1 MIYNYNIL
9 RISKYL
15 NIILMLEPVLLSIS
29 DEILIKVKNFMSA
42 SQTIIFH

>member
-9 RISKYL
+9 RIYKYL

-29 DEILIKVKNFMSA
+29 DEILIKVKNICLLRR
-42 SQTIIFH
+42 Q

>member
-15 NIILMLEPVLLSIS
+15 NIILMFEPVLLSIS
-29 DEILIKVKNFMSA
+29 DEILIKVKNICLLRR
-42 SQTIIFH
+42 Q

>member
-29 DEILIKVKNFMSA
+29 DEILIKVK
-42 SQTIIFH
+42 IIFY

>member
-29 DEILIKVKNFMSA
+29 DEILIKVKNICLLRR
-42 SQTIIFH
+42 Q

>member
-29 DEILIKVKNFMSA
+29 DEILIKVKNIGLLCR
-42 SQTIIFH
+42 Q

>member
-29 DEILIKVKNFMSA
+29 DEILIKVKNICLLRK
-42 SQTIIFH
+42 Q

>member
-29 DEILIKVKNFMSA
+29 DEILIKVKNIGLLRT
-42 SQTIIFH
+42 Q

>member
-29 DEILIKVKNFMSA
+29 DEILIKVKNIGLLRR
-42 SQTIIFH
+42 Q